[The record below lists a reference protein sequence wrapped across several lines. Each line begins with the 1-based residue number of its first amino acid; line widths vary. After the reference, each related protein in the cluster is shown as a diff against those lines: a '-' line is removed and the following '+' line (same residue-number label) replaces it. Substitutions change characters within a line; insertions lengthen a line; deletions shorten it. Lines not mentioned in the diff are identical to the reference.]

1 MVKKFGKCFISYLC
15 KPKQTLE
22 TMKIDDLKVAK
33 LIYTI
38 QCDTPNGQ
46 ILEQA
51 TPEKP
56 RVMMFGV
63 GRIMKSFSDALR
75 GLEAGA
81 SFVFTIPPEEAFGL
95 PDPENQHPLAGHAL
109 FVRGEVLEVR
119 DPTIEEMNAEV
130 EWRRA
135 NGLHFHHDH
144 EHEHHHHH

>member
-1 MVKKFGKCFISYLC
+1 
-15 KPKQTLE
+15 
-22 TMKIDDLKVAK
+22 MKIEDLKVAK

-38 QCDTPNGQ
+38 QSDGPNGLV
-46 ILEQA
+46 LEQA

-75 GLEAGA
+75 YLEAGD

-95 PDPENQHPLAGHAL
+95 PSEANRHPLAGHSL
-109 FVRGEVLEVR
+109 FVRGEVVEVR
-119 DPTIEEMNAEV
+119 DPTIEEMDAEV

-144 EHEHHHHH
+144 DHEHGHHH

>member
-1 MVKKFGKCFISYLC
+1 MWQKISESALFLTFAG
-15 KPKQTLE
+15 PKLTILA
-22 TMKIDDLKVAK
+22 MKIDDLKVAK
-33 LIYTI
+33 LVYTI
-38 QCDTPNGQ
+38 QSDDPNGQ

-75 GLEAGA
+75 GLEPGD
-81 SFVFTIPPEEAFGL
+81 SFVFTIPPEEAFGM
-95 PDPENQHPLAGHAL
+95 PSPENQHPLAGHGL
-109 FVRGEVLEVR
+109 FVR

-144 EHEHHHHH
+144 EHGHEHHHH

>member
-1 MVKKFGKCFISYLC
+1 
-15 KPKQTLE
+15 
-22 TMKIDDLKVAK
+22 MKIDDLKVAK

-38 QCDTPNGQ
+38 QADGPNGP

-75 GLEAGA
+75 GLAPGD

-95 PDPENQHPLAGHAL
+95 QRPENHHPLAGHSL

-130 EWRRA
+130 EYRRA
-135 NGLHFHHDH
+135 NGLHFHKNFDCLK
-144 EHEHHHHH
+144 

>member
-1 MVKKFGKCFISYLC
+1 MVI
-15 KPKQTLE
+15 E
-22 TMKIDDLKVAK
+22 DLKVAS
-33 LIYTI
+33 LVYTI
-38 QCDTPNGQ
+38 QCDGPNGT

-75 GLEAGA
+75 GLEPGD

-95 PDPENQHPLAGHAL
+95 PSPANTHPLAGHSL
-109 FVRGEVLEVR
+109 FVRGEVLDVR
-119 DPTIEEMNAEV
+119 DPSIEEMDAEV
-130 EWRRA
+130 EYRRA

-144 EHEHHHHH
+144 NHDHGHEHHHH